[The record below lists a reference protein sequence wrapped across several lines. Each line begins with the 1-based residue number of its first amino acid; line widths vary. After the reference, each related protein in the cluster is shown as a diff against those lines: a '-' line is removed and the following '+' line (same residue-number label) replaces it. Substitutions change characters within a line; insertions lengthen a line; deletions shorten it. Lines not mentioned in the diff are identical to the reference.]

1 VADGGVHD
9 EIDDGEGMTLKNTT
23 GLYKHQRDNRG
34 KRRTLPPCNPKP
46 KLVPITRYDY
56 EIARDADREM
66 FGDEPERF
74 GLENIG
80 NK

>member
-1 VADGGVHD
+1 
-9 EIDDGEGMTLKNTT
+9 MKNTT
-23 GLYKHQRDNRG
+23 GLYKHQRDQRG
-34 KRRTLPPCNPKP
+34 GRRRKLPISQPKA
-46 KLVPITRYDY
+46 KLVPVTKYEY

-74 GLENIG
+74 GLDDIG